1 MFTDIVVLYTAYLLN
16 LPTWCKVLPS
26 IAMALKFIQFMWA
39 IYKAGEKNKD
49 PE

>member
-1 MFTDIVVLYTAYLLN
+1 MLTDIVVLYTVYLLN

-26 IAMALKFIQFMWA
+26 IAMALKFIQFMYG